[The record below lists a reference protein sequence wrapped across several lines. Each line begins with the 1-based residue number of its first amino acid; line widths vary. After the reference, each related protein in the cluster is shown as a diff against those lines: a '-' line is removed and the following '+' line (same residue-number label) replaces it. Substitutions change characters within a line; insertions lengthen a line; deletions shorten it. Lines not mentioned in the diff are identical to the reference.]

1 MIIDFYTFLRNNA
14 KITASLLKIHLIN
27 HHNGIVKFMNNN
39 AVDVASSN
47 DFFSTPFLLG
57 SVGAP
62 FVIGMAVGYFAK
74 KMLKTALFIGG
85 GIIVML
91 FVSEYYGIVHID
103 DAGLQHAADVATDAA
118 KSSSSFL
125 VNRLSSITS
134 KGVSGSVGFFAGFK
148 MG

>member
-1 MIIDFYTFLRNNA
+1 
-14 KITASLLKIHLIN
+14 
-27 HHNGIVKFMNNN
+27 MNNN
-39 AVDVASSN
+39 AVDVGFSN

-62 FVIGMAVGYFAK
+62 FIIGMAVGYFAK

-85 GIIVML
+85 GIIVLL

-103 DAGLQHAADVATDAA
+103 DSGLQHAADIATDAA

-134 KGVSGSVGFFAGFK
+134 KGVSSSVGFFAGFK